1 MKVFSRNIIKQ
12 VLKQINI
19 REYSAYSTK
28 LKTNY
33 QNEIIISCKNKKL
46 NFYKNQLY
54 DKLDNMQLAS
64 KGWTHN
70 KSRGDYFTI
79 HPNYDDFDKP
89 NVKLEDIQV
98 NPKLVEVL
106 NKENISLATNY
117 QSEAI
122 PIVRSGKHVVLAAET
137 GCGKTITY
145 LIPIIEKLIA
155 CKNENGFNTPSAL
168 IIVPNRELAHQIGG
182 VAKIL
187 GEYVNLNVKVV
198 TGGKTKK
205 LMLNPEFSDI
215 DILIATP
222 GAISKLST
230 VGIYKLNKVLHTVFD
245 EADTLLDDS
254 FTDKIETLAKRVSQ
268 SQMIFTSATLPRKFP
283 DVFEPIIQ
291 NISYV
296 KSPRLHRP
304 LLNVNQ
310 KFLRL
315 TRSGRPTYLLEIAKT
330 IKSPLLIFSNKN
342 ATCDW
347 ISMFLREHGIKCT
360 NINASMNYYIRI
372 DHWQQ
377 FIKEDVNILS
387 ATDIG
392 SRGLDTTQ
400 VKHVLNY
407 DFPLYASDYIHRIG
421 RVGRLGSVM
430 DCKITNF
437 ITGTRDIKL
446 VQQIESA
453 IRTNTE
459 IPNVDGNIKAIIQ
472 KRILKSLRESG

>member
-1 MKVFSRNIIKQ
+1 MKLFSNNIKQ
-12 VLKQINI
+12 ILKPIKI
-19 REYSAYSTK
+19 RECSAYSTK
-28 LKTNY
+28 LKTDY
-33 QNEIIISCKNKKL
+33 KRDIIISCKNKKL
-46 NFYKNQLY
+46 DFCKSQVY
-54 DKLDNMQLAS
+54 DKLDNIQLAS

-79 HPNYDDFDKP
+79 YPNYDDFDKP
-89 NVKLEDIQV
+89 NVKLEDIHV
-98 NPKLVEVL
+98 NPKIIEVL
-106 NKENISLATNY
+106 NKEQILLATTY
-117 QSEAI
+117 QSQAI
-122 PIVRSGKHVVLAAET
+122 PIVRSGNHVVLAAET

-145 LIPIIEKLIA
+145 LIPIIENLIA
-155 CKNENGFNTPSAL
+155 KKHENGFNTPSAL

-182 VAKIL
+182 VAKTL
-187 GEYVNLNVKVV
+187 GSYVNLNTKVV

-205 LMLNPEFSDI
+205 LMLNPEFADI

-230 VGIYKLNKVLHTVFD
+230 VGIYKLDKVLHTVFD

-254 FTDKIETLAKRVSQ
+254 FTDKIETLAKRVAQ
-268 SQMIFTSATLPRKFP
+268 SQIIFTSATLPRKFP

-291 NISYV
+291 NITYV
-296 KSPRLHRP
+296 KSPRLHKP
-304 LLNVNQ
+304 LLNISQ

-330 IKSPLLIFSNKN
+330 AKSPLLIFSNKN

-347 ISMFLREHGIKCT
+347 ISMFLREHSIKCV

-421 RVGRLGSVM
+421 RVGRLGSDM
-430 DCKITNF
+430 NCKITNF

-446 VQQIESA
+446 VQQIE
-453 IRTNTE
+453 
-459 IPNVDGNIKAIIQ
+459 VIIFYCTSYTFAAACVFT
-472 KRILKSLRESG
+472 KT